1 MTRPKR
7 PTTARVGEASIC
19 TYTEGDTMRPQIKR
33 ILYAT
38 DLSMNA
44 AFAFRYAAYLAQMS
58 DAEIIILHVVEKVSP
73 DAQLALLAYL
83 DKKDRV
89 RAVEDRISQAIE
101 RIRKRLEIFCQKELG
116 DERDLAQERIAI
128 MVEEGFPAEEI
139 LRQVEKHD
147 CDAVVMGA
155 HEKGLRHTFLGSVA
169 KSVLRRCRKP
179 TIVVPLPEDEIDL
192 SMHDA

>member
-1 MTRPKR
+1 LGKAAIRSKTR
-7 PTTARVGEASIC
+7 
-19 TYTEGDTMRPQIKR
+19 GDTMLPEIKT

-44 AFAFRYAAYLAQMS
+44 AFAFRYAVYLAKMS
-58 DAEIIILHVVEKVSP
+58 EAEIIILHVIEKVSP

-89 RAVEDRISQAIE
+89 KAGEERLAQAIAT
-101 RIRKRLEIFCQKELG
+101 IRKRLELFCQKEFG
-116 DERDLAQERIAI
+116 DEHCLAQGRIA
-128 MVEEGFPAEEI
+128 VKVKEGYPAEEI

-179 TIVVPLPEDEIDL
+179 TFVVPLPEDEIDL
-192 SMHDA
+192 SMHDD

>member
-1 MTRPKR
+1 MQ
-7 PTTARVGEASIC
+7 
-19 TYTEGDTMRPQIKR
+19 PQIKR

-38 DLSMNA
+38 DLSTNA
-44 AFAFRYAAYLAQMS
+44 AFAFRYALYLAKMS
-58 DAEIIILHVVEKVSP
+58 DAEIIILHVVAKVSP

-89 RAVEDRISQAIE
+89 KVGEERVNQAIE
-101 RIRKRLEIFCQKELG
+101 RIRKRLEVFCQKELG
-116 DERDLAQERIAI
+116 DEHAELRRHIA
-128 MVEEGFPAEEI
+128 VSVKEGYPSEEI

-147 CDAVVMGA
+147 CDVVVMGA

-179 TIVVPLPEDEIDL
+179 TIVVPLPENEIDL
-192 SMHDA
+192 SMHDDG